1 MLVPILLTNSSAHDN
16 SRVGAIRCRT
26 GQRLPVY
33 MVPCALMLLESLSL
47 TANGALAQHVERSIF
62 TLWQA
67 DGIGGQG
74 DFEEGVL

>member
-1 MLVPILLTNSSAHDN
+1 
-16 SRVGAIRCRT
+16 
-26 GQRLPVY
+26 